1 MVSHVVG
8 TRPFGIRAY
17 LTFVA
22 GAALVPLAVAL
33 GLQIAERFQRRSELA
48 LESMQQIS
56 ASLAGALAEVLDN
69 NRELLGSLAQRP
81 GMQLEIPPRCD
92 PLLEELA
99 RLNRRFANATI
110 TSRSGDVVCSGVPMR
125 SGQTVNVG
133 EAAFFRAMLAS
144 RRFTVSEPFLGPITG
159 QWVVAQIHPRF
170 DRDGRVVG
178 GVGIPLDLEALQS
191 LLERGAGVASL
202 GARVVSAS
210 GRIVASSR
218 LPEEPL
224 GRDISNE
231 PLGRALRG
239 SPPPKFS
246 AVGLNGAEQLF
257 GATPVPGTS
266 WVMVVSE
273 DRHYALGPAYEGLR
287 NGALALI
294 VALALAALA
303 TAALARRIAEP
314 VRNLAQVAARIAAG
328 EHGARAPAS
337 GPGEIAHVA
346 REFNRMLERRE
357 AIETERSSLLE
368 RISDGFVGLD
378 RDWKYVYI
386 NRKGAELLGRTPE
399 QLIGKHIWTEF
410 PDGVGRPFHLAYE
423 RAMREQTPIRIE
435 EYYPPFGRW
444 FENRIYPSQEGIS
457 IFYSDITELKIAESA
472 LRENARR
479 LRLAIEAADLYYW
492 EWDIQADRLIWG
504 RDPAGLLGA
513 PPPGGEG
520 YPDFRRLVHADDLE
534 RFLAAGRATRDS
546 GAPYAHEFRI
556 VTANGE
562 VRWVSATAALLRD
575 SAGAPQRL
583 LGVSRDVSAP
593 KRAERALREARDRL
607 QALSRKVLA
616 AQEEERARIAR
627 ELHDEV
633 GQALTAVKLNLQG
646 LRRGGRSEARG
657 EALADSL
664 AVIDRTIHDVRALS
678 LDLRPQILDD
688 LGLLPTLKWYCE
700 RQSTRAGVP
709 ISLEVE
715 ALGRDEV
722 PEFATACYRIVQEAV
737 TNALRH
743 AEAKHISV
751 ALKREG
757 ERIGLSIRDD
767 GRGFDV
773 ETARAAALGGRSSGL
788 TGIFERAELAG
799 GSAVVESAAGQGT
812 RVRIE
817 FPAQA

>member
-1 MVSHVVG
+1 
-8 TRPFGIRAY
+8 
-17 LTFVA
+17 
-22 GAALVPLAVAL
+22 
-33 GLQIAERFQRRSELA
+33 
-48 LESMQQIS
+48 
-56 ASLAGALAEVLDN
+56 
-69 NRELLGSLAQRP
+69 
-81 GMQLEIPPRCD
+81 
-92 PLLEELA
+92 
-99 RLNRRFANATI
+99 
-110 TSRSGDVVCSGVPMR
+110 
-125 SGQTVNVG
+125 
-133 EAAFFRAMLAS
+133 MLAS

-191 LLERGAGVASL
+191 LLERGAGVARL
-202 GARVVSAS
+202 GARVVSAD
-210 GRIVASSR
+210 GRIIASSR

-239 SPPPKFS
+239 SPPPRFS
-246 AVGLNGAEQLF
+246 ATGLGGTEQVF
-257 GATPVPGTS
+257 GATPVPGTG
-266 WVMVVSE
+266 WVMVVGE
-273 DRHYALGPAYEGLR
+273 DRSDALGPAYEGLR

-294 VALALAALA
+294 VALTLAALA

-357 AIETERSSLLE
+357 AAEAERFALLE

-378 RDWKYVYI
+378 RDWNYVYI

-410 PDGVGRPFHLAYE
+410 PDGVGQPFHLAYE

-444 FENRIYPSQEGIS
+444 FENRIYPSKDGLS
-457 IFYSDITELKIAESA
+457 IFYSDITDLK
-472 LRENARR
+472 L
-479 LRLAIEAADLYYW
+479 
-492 EWDIQADRLIWG
+492 
-504 RDPAGLLGA
+504 
-513 PPPGGEG
+513 
-520 YPDFRRLVHADDLE
+520 
-534 RFLAAGRATRDS
+534 
-546 GAPYAHEFRI
+546 
-556 VTANGE
+556 
-562 VRWVSATAALLRD
+562 
-575 SAGAPQRL
+575 
-583 LGVSRDVSAP
+583 
-593 KRAERALREARDRL
+593 AERALREARDRL

-646 LRRGGRSEARG
+646 LRRGRSEASG

-700 RQSTRAGVP
+700 RQSARAGVP
-709 ISLEVE
+709 ISLEAE
-715 ALGRDEV
+715 PLGRDEA

-751 ALKREG
+751 ALRREG
-757 ERIGLSIRDD
+757 ERIGLSIGDD

-773 ETARAAALGGRSSGL
+773 QAARAAALGGRSSGL

-817 FPAQA
+817 FPAEA